1 MIIKKTK
8 KHVSYKL
15 MILTKWRNTCKING
29 LNKKKVERKQIK
41 TNNHNK
47 NEEIHVKLMILTK
60 ILLENIL

>member
-1 MIIKKTK
+1 MK
-8 KHVSYKL
+8 
-15 MILTKWRNTCKING
+15 N